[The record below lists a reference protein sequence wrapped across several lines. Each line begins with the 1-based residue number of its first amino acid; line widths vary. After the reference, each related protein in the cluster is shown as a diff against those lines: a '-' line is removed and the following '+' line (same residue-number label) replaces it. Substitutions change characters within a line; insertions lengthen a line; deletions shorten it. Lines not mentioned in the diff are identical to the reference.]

1 LFETFESFGAFPF
14 CSSGHHE
21 GLMASTKLTKLEA
34 VTFIR
39 HGERDYIMILL

>member
-1 LFETFESFGAFPF
+1 
-14 CSSGHHE
+14 
-21 GLMASTKLTKLEA
+21 MASTKLTKLEA